1 MTVIAIDTAS
11 RGAALVI
18 TTDRL
23 GGVLEIRELRG
34 GELDRLLPPAL
45 AALLSSSLEAVVVLT
60 GPGSYTGVRGG
71 MAAALG
77 IAIARRVPL
86 HGVDSLVA
94 IAAAVPPGVASPFTV
109 VTDAGRGGVYCATF
123 ESRAGGPMQ
132 LTGIERR
139 LVGEL
144 DPALPVVSTFAVVG
158 GASLVDPVAA
168 LAAAVPLALARAPL
182 EPHGLAATH
191 ATTPSREGS

>member
-11 RGAALVI
+11 RGSALLM
-18 TTDRL
+18 TTDRS
-23 GGVLEIRELRG
+23 GGVLESREVRG

-45 AALLSSSLEAVVVLT
+45 AALLPATLEAVVVLT

-77 IAIARRVPL
+77 IATAREVPL

-94 IAAAVPPGVASPFTV
+94 VAAAAPKGVASPYTV
-109 VTDAGRGGVYCATF
+109 VADAGRGGVYCAIF
-123 ESRAGGPMQ
+123 ESRAGMPVQ
-132 LTGIERR
+132 LTPVERR
-139 LVGEL
+139 LVEEL
-144 DPALPVVSTFAVVG
+144 DPALPMVSTSAVVG
-158 GASLVDPVAA
+158 AATRLVSAAAA

-182 EPHGLAATH
+182 EPHGLSATH
-191 ATTPSREGS
+191 ATTA